1 MGFPG
6 LKRGGSGRGKHYRP
20 HGPEAWGRL
29 GNSNA
34 GRRGKAGGRPATFP
48 IRNVRRPVDHAP
60 RRRDSLA
67 KRAGR
72 PAAIVPV
79 AIPVL
84 VEVRARRLT
93 ALVPV
98 MAGKRRPPASVLAVV
113 WTRRPP
119 MSVHVACTTR
129 RLAGA
134 A

>member
-1 MGFPG
+1 MGFSR
-6 LKRGGSGRGKHYRP
+6 LKRGESGRGKHYRP

-34 GRRGKAGGRPATFP
+34 VWRGMAGGRPATFP
-48 IRNVRRPVDHAP
+48 IRSVRRPVDHAP
-60 RRRDSLA
+60 RRRDSLTM
-67 KRAGR
+67 RAGR

-84 VEVRARRLT
+84 MEVRARRLSV
-93 ALVPV
+93 LVPV
-98 MAGKRRPPASVLAVV
+98 MARQRRPPTSVRAVV
-113 WTRRPP
+113 WTRRPSMP
-119 MSVHVACTTR
+119 VQVACTTR

>member
-1 MGFPG
+1 MGFSR

-29 GNSNA
+29 GDSNA
-34 GRRGKAGGRPATFP
+34 GRRGVAGGRPATFP
-48 IRNVRRPVDHAP
+48 IRNVRRPVDHAL

-67 KRAGR
+67 MRAGR

-84 VEVRARRLT
+84 MEVRARRLS

-98 MAGKRRPPASVLAVV
+98 MAGKRRPLTSVLAAVR
-113 WTRRPP
+113 TRRLP
-119 MSVHVACTTR
+119 MSVHVVCTVTC
-129 RLAGA
+129 LL
-134 A
+134 